1 MGEEGICE
9 ESLIVGEEMSSTV
22 KMNVREGKREF
33 ANWSGNDGWIDSTGI
48 CDKELSGIECSVL
61 IGEEVFYE

>member
-1 MGEEGICE
+1 
-9 ESLIVGEEMSSTV
+9 MSSTV